1 MDEKEKKIFKP
12 GKLEILKK
20 GIKFQEKKKNPFG

>member
-12 GKLEILKK
+12 GKLEILNK